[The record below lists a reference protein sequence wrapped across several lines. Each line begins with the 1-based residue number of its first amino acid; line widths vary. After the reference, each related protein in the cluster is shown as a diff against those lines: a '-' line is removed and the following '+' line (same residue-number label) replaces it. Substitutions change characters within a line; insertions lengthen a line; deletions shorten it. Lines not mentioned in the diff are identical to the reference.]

1 MGSEIDRERERK
13 RARACVCPLFRS
25 LTRAIGRGEYKTECP
40 SFFTRARACM
50 MCIVKMRTRELR

>member
-13 RARACVCPLFRS
+13 SARASVCPLFRS

-40 SFFTRARACM
+40 SFFTRARACVM
-50 MCIVKMRTRELR
+50 YVL